1 MDRMDFTHAVARI
14 RVIEKRLLDKIKIER
29 MLEANT
35 PSEVLKVLQETQY
48 GELITN
54 SNNYHDFENILKEE
68 LRALYYN
75 MYKITPDK
83 SILDILT
90 LKYDYHNI
98 KVLLKGKMQE
108 KDFSNLL
115 ISIGTVS
122 IDTLKNSIISD
133 ELRDLPDMMRTAI
146 ENVKEDFSDNKNPQ
160 NIDISLDKYM
170 FADMLKRAEI
180 SKEDFLINYIKNLID
195 ISNIKAMLRVK
206 KQNNDSRFLQFV
218 IINGGNIPQNS
229 LLKGLNNSFEDFI
242 NEISRFDYSKPLIN
256 SLDTYNKTGNISII
270 EVLYDNYLINSL
282 KKAKF
287 VNFGAEP
294 LIAYIIAKEMEIKIV
309 RIIMIGKINNVPVNV
324 IKERLREL
332 YA

>member
-48 GELITN
+48 GELISN
-54 SNNYHDFENILKEE
+54 YNNYHDFENILKEE
-68 LRALYYN
+68 LRALYNN
-75 MYKITPDK
+75 MYKISPDK

-98 KVLLKGKMQE
+98 KVLLKGKIQD

-122 IDTLKNSIISD
+122 IDSLKNSIISD
-133 ELRDLPDMMRTAI
+133 ELKDLPDMMRTAI
-146 ENVKEDFSDNKNPQ
+146 VHVIKDFSDNKNPQ
-160 NIDISLDKYM
+160 NIDIILDKYM
-170 FADMLKRAEI
+170 FADMLKRAED
-180 SKEDFLINYIKNLID
+180 SKEDFLITYIKNLID

-218 IINGGNIPQNS
+218 IIDGGNIPQTS
-229 LLKGLNNSFEDFI
+229 LLKGLNNSFEDFM
-242 NEISRFDYSKPLIN
+242 NEISRFEYSKPLKN
-256 SLDTYNKTGNISII
+256 SLDSYNKTGNISII

-309 RIIMIGKINNVPVNV
+309 RIIMIGKINNMPANI
-324 IKERLREL
+324 IKERLRDL